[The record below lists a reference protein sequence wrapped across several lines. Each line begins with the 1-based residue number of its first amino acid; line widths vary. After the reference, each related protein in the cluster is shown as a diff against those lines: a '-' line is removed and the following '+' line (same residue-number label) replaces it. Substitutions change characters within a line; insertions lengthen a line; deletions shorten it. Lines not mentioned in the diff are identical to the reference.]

1 MDLNN
6 FDAVVQENIQTLL
19 TKSEIRKDSPAF
31 GIAVQVSRHGF
42 RSLSWKQRF
51 IYLEELEPLLRKH
64 GLAASGA
71 NFRRQLSSNSET

>member
-19 TKSEIRKDSPAF
+19 TKREIEKDSPAF
-31 GIAVQVSRHGF
+31 GIAMQVSRQGF

-64 GLAASGA
+64 GLAVGGI
-71 NFRRQLSSNSET
+71 NFSRQPYSDSET

>member
-6 FDAVVQENIQTLL
+6 FDIVVQENIQTLL
-19 TKSEIRKDSPAF
+19 TKSEIEKDSPAF
-31 GIAVQVSRHGF
+31 GIAMQVSRQGF

-64 GLAASGA
+64 GLAVSGI
-71 NFRRQLSSNSET
+71 NFRRPPRSDSQT